1 MPIPRRAA
9 LSLLALLPTTPA
21 LAESTPDAWEPVAV
35 RHIELPADSVG
46 PVHEVRISS
55 LFTTTL
61 VFNAP
66 LLRGGVV
73 LEEREG
79 FRTVMVDEA
88 TGVVALLPSGVLSAG
103 RHLSLMVRFAD
114 GAVPAS
120 ATFRL
125 VVHPT
130 RAEPQVNVYRLPRS
144 AESFQLEARQ
154 ERERAEQCEAQL
166 ARAQAEHKRPG
177 GLTGLVDSGLVL
189 EGSGVAGRDILS
201 TTQRRPG
208 GALRVQEAH
217 TYAARGQVAVALEV
231 ENTSAQPWIV
241 DSEGAQLVSK
251 EGARLRVLSVW
262 QPEPLAP
269 DGRGRVVVEA
279 AATPEQARGT
289 YVLTLGER
297 GGARTVTLRGV
308 TFP

>member
-1 MPIPRRAA
+1 MSRPTV
-9 LSLLALLPTTPA
+9 LLLLALLSTPA
-21 LAESTPDAWEPVAV
+21 LATSTPDAWDTVAV
-35 RHIELPADSVG
+35 RHVELTADRAG
-46 PVHEVRISS
+46 QVHEVRISP

-66 LLRGGVV
+66 LRRGGVEV
-73 LEEREG
+73 EEREG
-79 FRTVMVDEA
+79 FRVVTVDEA
-88 TGVVALLPSGVLSAG
+88 AGFVALLPSGALPAG
-103 RHLSLMVRFAD
+103 RQLHLTVRFAD

-120 ATFRL
+120 ASFRL

-144 AESFQLEARQ
+144 AESFQVEARQ
-154 ERERAEQCEAQL
+154 ERERAEQCEARL
-166 ARAQAEHKRPG
+166 ARAQAERTRPG
-177 GLTGLVDSGLVL
+177 GLTGLIDSGLVV
-189 EGSGVAGRDILS
+189 EGSGVAGRDIYS
-201 TTQRRPG
+201 TAQQRPG
-208 GALRVQEAH
+208 EAIQVKKAH
-217 TYAARGQVAVALEV
+217 TYAAQGQVAVALEV
-231 ENTSAQPWIV
+231 HNTSAQPWSV

-269 DGRGRVVVEA
+269 GTRGRVVVEA
-279 AATPEQARGT
+279 AATPEGARGT
-289 YVLTLGER
+289 YVLTLGEQ

>member
-1 MPIPRRAA
+1 MPRPTV
-9 LSLLALLPTTPA
+9 LLLLAFLSTPA
-21 LAESTPDAWEPVAV
+21 LATSTPDAWDTVAV
-35 RHIELPADSVG
+35 RHVELTADRAG
-46 PVHEVRISS
+46 QVHEVRISP

-66 LLRGGVV
+66 LLRGGVE

-79 FRTVMVDEA
+79 FRVVMVDEA
-88 TGVVALLPSGVLSAG
+88 AGFVALLPLGVLPAG
-103 RHLSLMVRFAD
+103 RPLQLMVRFAD

-120 ATFRL
+120 ASFRL

-144 AESFQLEARQ
+144 AESLQLEARQ
-154 ERERAEQCEAQL
+154 ERERAEQCETHL
-166 ARAQAEHKRPG
+166 ARVQAERRSPG
-177 GLTGLVDSGLVL
+177 GLTGLIDSGLVK
-189 EGSGVAGRDILS
+189 EGSGIAGRRIYAS
-201 TTQRRPG
+201 TQQRPG
-208 GALRVQEAH
+208 EAIQVEAAH
-217 TYAARGQVAVALEV
+217 AYAAQGQLAVALEV
-231 ENTSAQPWIV
+231 KNTSAQPWSV

-262 QPEPLAP
+262 QSEPLAP
-269 DGRGRVVVEA
+269 DTRGRVVVEA

-289 YVLTLGER
+289 YVLTLGEG

>member
-1 MPIPRRAA
+1 MA
-9 LSLLALLPTTPA
+9 LARFAVLPLLALLSTPA
-21 LAESTPDAWEPVAV
+21 LAEATPEAWDTVPV
-35 RHIELPADSVG
+35 RHVELTADG
-46 PVHEVRISS
+46 AGLVHEVRISP

-66 LLRGGVV
+66 LLEGGVV

-79 FRTVMVDEA
+79 FRTVTVDEA
-88 TGVVALLPSGVLSAG
+88 TGFVALLPSGALSSG
-103 RHLSLMVRFAD
+103 KRLSLTVRFAD

-154 ERERAEQCEAQL
+154 ARERAEHCEAQL
-166 ARAQAEHKRPG
+166 ARAQAERKSPG
-177 GLTGLVDSGLVL
+177 GLTGLIDSGLVVR
-189 EGSGVAGRDILS
+189 GSGVAGRDTYS
-201 TTQRRPG
+201 TARQRPG
-208 GALRVQEAH
+208 EALQVKAAH
-217 TYAARGQVAVALEV
+217 TYAAQGQVAVALEV
-231 ENTSAQPWIV
+231 ENTSAQPWSV
-241 DSEGAQLVSK
+241 DSEGAQLVSR

-269 DGRGRVVVEA
+269 GKKGRVVVEV
-279 AATPEQARGT
+279 AATPEGARGT
-289 YVLTLGER
+289 YVLTLGEA

>member
-1 MPIPRRAA
+1 MALACPAV
-9 LSLLALLPTTPA
+9 LSLLALLSTPA
-21 LAESTPDAWEPVAV
+21 LAGSTPEAWDTVPV
-35 RHIELPADSVG
+35 RHVELTVDG
-46 PVHEVRISS
+46 TGQVHEVRISPH
-55 LFTTTL
+55 FITTL

-66 LLRGGVV
+66 LLEGGVV

-79 FRTVMVDEA
+79 FRAVTVDEA
-88 TGVVALLPSGVLSAG
+88 AGLVTLLPSGALPAG
-103 RHLSLMVRFAD
+103 RPLSLTVRFAD
-114 GAVPAS
+114 GALPAS

-154 ERERAEQCEAQL
+154 ERERAEQCEARL
-166 ARAQAEHKRPG
+166 ARVQAERTRPG
-177 GLTGLVDSGLVL
+177 GLTGLIDSGLVV
-189 EGSGVAGRDILS
+189 EGRGVAGRDIYS
-201 TTQRRPG
+201 TARQRPG
-208 GALRVQEAH
+208 EALQVNAAH
-217 TYAARGQVAVALEV
+217 TYAAQGQVAVALDV
-231 ENTSAQPWIV
+231 KNRSAQPWSV
-241 DSEGAQLVSK
+241 HSEGAQLVSK

-269 DGRGRVVVEA
+269 GKKGRVVVEA

-289 YVLTLGER
+289 YVLMLGAR
-297 GGARTVTLRGV
+297 DGARTVTLRGV

>member
-1 MPIPRRAA
+1 MPLPLPAA
-9 LSLLALLPTTPA
+9 LLSLALLTTTPA
-21 LAESTPDAWEPVAV
+21 LAESTPDVWEPVAV
-35 RHIELPADSVG
+35 RHVELTADEAEQ
-46 PVHEVRISS
+46 VHEVRISP
-55 LFTTTL
+55 LFSTTV

-88 TGVVALLPSGVLSAG
+88 TGVVALLPSVLLSPG
-103 RHLSLMVRFAD
+103 KRLSLTVRFAD

-120 ATFRL
+120 ATLRL

-130 RAEPQVNVYRLPRS
+130 RAESQVNVYRLPRS
-144 AESFQLEARQ
+144 AESFQVEARQ

-166 ARAQAEHKRPG
+166 AQARAEQKRPG
-177 GLTGLVDSGLVL
+177 GLTGLIDSGLVK
-189 EGSGVAGRDILS
+189 EGSGVTGRDIYD
-201 TTQRRPG
+201 TAQPRPG
-208 GALRVQEAH
+208 GALQVETAH
-217 TYAARGQVAVALEV
+217 TYAARGQVAVVLEV
-231 ENTSAQPWIV
+231 QNTSAQPWSV

-262 QPEPLAP
+262 PPEPLAP
-269 DGRGRVVVEA
+269 GQEGRVVVEA

>member
-1 MPIPRRAA
+1 MSRPTV
-9 LSLLALLPTTPA
+9 LLLLALLSTPA
-21 LAESTPDAWEPVAV
+21 LATSTPDAWETVAV
-35 RHIELPADSVG
+35 RHVELTADSAG
-46 PVHEVRISS
+46 QVHEVRISP

-66 LLRGGVV
+66 LLRGGVA

-79 FRTVMVDEA
+79 FRVVTVDEA
-88 TGVVALLPSGVLSAG
+88 AGFVALLPSGALPAG
-103 RHLSLMVRFAD
+103 RQLPLTVRFAD

-120 ATFRL
+120 ASFRL

-144 AESFQLEARQ
+144 AESLQLEARQ
-154 ERERAEQCEAQL
+154 ERERAEQCETHL
-166 ARAQAEHKRPG
+166 ARVQAERRSPG
-177 GLTGLVDSGLVL
+177 GITGLIDSGLVVK
-189 EGSGVAGRDILS
+189 GSGVAGRDIYS
-201 TTQRRPG
+201 TAQRRPG
-208 GALRVQEAH
+208 EALRVEAAH
-217 TYAARGQVAVALEV
+217 TYAAQGQVAVALEV
-231 ENTSAQPWIV
+231 QNESDQPWSV

-269 DGRGRVVVEA
+269 GKKGRVVVEA

-289 YVLTLGER
+289 YVLTLGEG

>member
-1 MPIPRRAA
+1 MPLPLPTA
-9 LSLLALLPTTPA
+9 LLSLALLTTTPA
-21 LAESTPDAWEPVAV
+21 LAEATPATWEPVAV
-35 RHIELPADSVG
+35 RHVELTADKAEQ
-46 PVHEVRISS
+46 VHEVRISP

-103 RHLSLMVRFAD
+103 KRLSLTVRFAE

-120 ATFRL
+120 ATFQL

-130 RAEPQVNVYRLPRS
+130 RAESQVNVYRLPRS
-144 AESFQLEARQ
+144 AESFQVEARQ

-166 ARAQAEHKRPG
+166 ARAQAEQKRPG
-177 GLTGLVDSGLVL
+177 GLTGLIDSGLVVK
-189 EGSGVAGRDILS
+189 GSGVTGRDLW
-201 TTQRRPG
+201 TTAQQRPG
-208 GALRVQEAH
+208 GALQVKAAD

-231 ENTSAQPWIV
+231 ENTSAQPWSV

-269 DGRGRVVVEA
+269 GKKGRVVVEA
-279 AATPEQARGT
+279 AATPEQAQGT
-289 YVLTLGER
+289 YVLTLGE
-297 GGARTVTLRGV
+297 GGGVRTVTLRGV

>member
-1 MPIPRRAA
+1 MPLPLPTA
-9 LSLLALLPTTPA
+9 LLSLALLTTTPT
-21 LAESTPDAWEPVAV
+21 LAEATPDTWEPVAV
-35 RHIELPADSVG
+35 RHLELTADEARR
-46 PVHEVRISS
+46 VHEVRISP

-66 LLRGGVV
+66 LLEGGVV

-88 TGVVALLPSGVLSAG
+88 TGVVALLPSAVLSAG
-103 RHLSLMVRFAD
+103 RRLSLTVRFAE

-120 ATFRL
+120 ATFQL

-130 RAEPQVNVYRLPRS
+130 RAESQVNVYRRPRS

-166 ARAQAEHKRPG
+166 AQVQAERKRPG
-177 GLTGLVDSGLVL
+177 GLTGLIDSGLVVK
-189 EGSGVAGRDILS
+189 GSGVTGRDIWD
-201 TTQRRPG
+201 TAQQRPG
-208 GALRVQEAH
+208 EALGVKGAH
-217 TYAARGQVAVALEV
+217 TYAAQGQLAVALDV
-231 ENTSAQPWIV
+231 ENTSAQPWSV

-262 QPEPLAP
+262 PREPLAP
-269 DGRGRVVVEA
+269 GAWGRVVVEA
-279 AATPEQARGT
+279 AATPEGARGT

>member
-1 MPIPRRAA
+1 MSIPRPAV
-9 LSLLALLPTTPA
+9 LSLLALLSTAPA
-21 LAESTPDAWEPVAV
+21 LGESTPDVWEPVAV
-35 RHIELPADSVG
+35 RHVELTADKAEQ
-46 PVHEVRISS
+46 VHEVRISS
-55 LFTTTL
+55 LFTTTV

-73 LEEREG
+73 LEGREG

-103 RHLSLMVRFAD
+103 RRLSLTVRFAD

-120 ATFRL
+120 ATFQL

-130 RAEPQVNVYRLPRS
+130 RAESQVNVYRLPRS
-144 AESFQLEARQ
+144 AESFQVEARQ

-166 ARAQAEHKRPG
+166 AQAQAERKRPG
-177 GLTGLVDSGLVL
+177 GLTGLIDSGLVVK
-189 EGSGVAGRDILS
+189 GSGVTGRDIWD
-201 TTQRRPG
+201 TARRRPG
-208 GALRVQEAH
+208 EALGVKKAH
-217 TYAARGQVAVALEV
+217 TYAAQGQVAVDLEV
-231 ENTSAQPWIV
+231 ENTSAQPWSM

-269 DGRGRVVVEA
+269 GQKGRVVVEVV
-279 AATPEQARGT
+279 ATPEQARGT
-289 YVLTLGER
+289 YVLTLGEG

>member
-9 LSLLALLPTTPA
+9 LSLLALLPATPA

-35 RHIELPADSVG
+35 RHIELTADRAG
-46 PVHEVRISS
+46 QVHEVRISP

-66 LLRGGVV
+66 LPRGAVV
-73 LEEREG
+73 LEGRES
-79 FRTVMVDEA
+79 FLAVTVDEA
-88 TGVVALLPSGVLSAG
+88 AGLIVLLPSESLSPG
-103 RHLSLMVRFAD
+103 KQLSLTVRFAD
-114 GAVPAS
+114 GAVPAGAS
-120 ATFRL
+120 FRL

-144 AESFQLEARQ
+144 AESFQVEARQ

-166 ARAQAEHKRPG
+166 AQAQAEQKRPG
-177 GLTGLVDSGLVL
+177 GLTGLIGSGLVK
-189 EGSGVAGRDILS
+189 EGSGVSGRDIF
-201 TTQRRPG
+201 TTARRRPG
-208 GALRVQEAH
+208 DALRVEAAH

-231 ENTSAQPWIV
+231 KNTSAQPWSV

-251 EGARLRVLSVW
+251 EGARLHVLSVW
-262 QPEPLAP
+262 QSEPLAP
-269 DGRGRVVVEA
+269 GQEGRVVVEA
-279 AATPEQARGT
+279 VATPEQARGT
-289 YVLTLGER
+289 YVLTLGEG

>member
-1 MPIPRRAA
+1 MPRRTA

-21 LAESTPDAWEPVAV
+21 LAEATPDAWEPVTV
-35 RHIELPADSVG
+35 RHIELTADKAG
-46 PVHEVRISS
+46 RVHEVRISP

-66 LLRGGVV
+66 LPRGGVE

-79 FRTVMVDEA
+79 FLAVTVDEA
-88 TGVVALLPSGVLSAG
+88 AGLVVLLPSESLSPG
-103 RHLSLMVRFAD
+103 KQLSLTVRFAD
-114 GAVPAS
+114 GAVPAG

-144 AESFQLEARQ
+144 AESFQQEARQ
-154 ERERAEQCEAQL
+154 ERERAEQCEAQM
-166 ARAQAEHKRPG
+166 ARVQAERKSPG
-177 GLTGLVDSGLVL
+177 GLTGLIDSGLVV
-189 EGSGVAGRDILS
+189 EGSGVSGQDIFA
-201 TTQRRPG
+201 TARQRPG
-208 GALRVQEAH
+208 EALQVKKAH
-217 TYAARGQVAVALEV
+217 TYAAQGQVAVALEV
-231 ENTSAQPWIV
+231 KNMSVQPWSV
-241 DSEGAQLVSK
+241 DGEGAQLVSK

-262 QPEPLAP
+262 QWEPLAP
-269 DGRGRVVVEA
+269 DGRGRVVVEV

>member
-1 MPIPRRAA
+1 MPRRTA

-21 LAESTPDAWEPVAV
+21 LAESTSDAWEPVAV
-35 RHIELPADSVG
+35 RHIELTADKAG
-46 PVHEVRISS
+46 RVHEVRISP

-79 FRTVMVDEA
+79 FRTVLVDED

-103 RHLSLMVRFAD
+103 RHLSLTVRFAD

-120 ATFRL
+120 ASLRL

-130 RAEPQVNVYRLPRS
+130 RAESQVNVYRLPRS
-144 AESFQLEARQ
+144 AESLQVEARQ

-166 ARAQAEHKRPG
+166 AQAQAEQKRPG
-177 GLTGLVDSGLVL
+177 GLTGLIDSGLVK
-189 EGSGVAGRDILS
+189 EGSGVTGRDIF
-201 TTQRRPG
+201 TTARQRLG
-208 GALRVQEAH
+208 EALQVEAAH
-217 TYAARGQVAVALEV
+217 TYAARGQGAVALEV
-231 ENTSAQPWIV
+231 ENTSDQPWRV

-262 QPEPLAP
+262 QREPLAP
-269 DGRGRVVVEA
+269 GQKGRVVVEA
-279 AATPEQARGT
+279 VATPEQARGT

>member
-1 MPIPRRAA
+1 
-9 LSLLALLPTTPA
+9 
-21 LAESTPDAWEPVAV
+21 
-35 RHIELPADSVG
+35 
-46 PVHEVRISS
+46 VHEVRISP

-66 LLRGGVV
+66 LLEGGVV

-79 FRTVMVDEA
+79 FRTVTVDEA
-88 TGVVALLPSGVLSAG
+88 TGFVALLPSALLSPG
-103 RHLSLMVRFAD
+103 KHLSLTVRFAD

-154 ERERAEQCEAQL
+154 ERERAEQCEARL
-166 ARAQAEHKRPG
+166 ARVQAERTGPG
-177 GLTGLVDSGLVL
+177 GITGLIDSGLVV
-189 EGSGVAGRDILS
+189 EGNGVAGRDIWS
-201 TTQRRPG
+201 AAQQRFG
-208 GALRVQEAH
+208 DALRVKKAH
-217 TYAARGQVAVALEV
+217 TYTAQGQVAVALEV
-231 ENTSAQPWIV
+231 ENTSAQPWGV
-241 DSEGAQLVSK
+241 DSEGAQLVSRD
-251 EGARLRVLSVW
+251 GARLRVLSVW
-262 QPEPLAP
+262 QRKPLVP
-269 DGRGRVVVEA
+269 GQKGRVVVEA

-297 GGARTVTLRGV
+297 DGARTVTLRGV

>member
-1 MPIPRRAA
+1 MPLPLPTA
-9 LSLLALLPTTPA
+9 LLSLALLTTTPA
-21 LAESTPDAWEPVAV
+21 LAESTPDVWEPVAV
-35 RHIELPADSVG
+35 RHVELTADKAEQ
-46 PVHEVRISS
+46 VHEVRISP

-66 LLRGGVV
+66 LLEGGVV

-88 TGVVALLPSGVLSAG
+88 TGVVAFLPSGVLSAG
-103 RHLSLMVRFAD
+103 RRLSLTVRFAD

-120 ATFRL
+120 ATFQL

-130 RAEPQVNVYRLPRS
+130 RAESQVNVYRLPRS

-166 ARAQAEHKRPG
+166 ARAQAERNRPG
-177 GLTGLVDSGLVL
+177 GLTGLIDSGLVVK
-189 EGSGVAGRDILS
+189 GSGVTGRDLW
-201 TTQRRPG
+201 TTAQPRPG
-208 GALRVQEAH
+208 DALGVEKAH
-217 TYAARGQVAVALEV
+217 TYAARGQVAVVLEV
-231 ENTSAQPWIV
+231 QNTSAQPWSV

-262 QPEPLAP
+262 PLEPLVP
-269 DGRGRVVVEA
+269 GQEGRVVVEA

>member
-1 MPIPRRAA
+1 MPLPTA
-9 LSLLALLPTTPA
+9 LLSLALLTTTPA
-21 LAESTPDAWEPVAV
+21 LAEAMPDTWEPVAV
-35 RHIELPADSVG
+35 RHLELTADEAG
-46 PVHEVRISS
+46 RVHEVRISP

-66 LLRGGVV
+66 LLEGGVV

-103 RHLSLMVRFAD
+103 RRLSLTVRFAE

-120 ATFRL
+120 ATFQL

-130 RAEPQVNVYRLPRS
+130 RAESQVNVYRLPRS
-144 AESFQLEARQ
+144 AESFQVEARQ

-166 ARAQAEHKRPG
+166 AQAQAERKRLG
-177 GLTGLVDSGLVL
+177 GLTGLIDSGLVVK
-189 EGSGVAGRDILS
+189 GSGVTGRDLWD
-201 TTQRRPG
+201 TARWRPG
-208 GALRVQEAH
+208 GALRVEKAH

-231 ENTSAQPWIV
+231 QNTSAQPWSV
-241 DSEGAQLVSK
+241 DSEGVQLVSK

-262 QPEPLAP
+262 PLEPLAP
-269 DGRGRVVVEA
+269 GQEGRVVVEA

>member
-21 LAESTPDAWEPVAV
+21 LAESTPGSWEPVAV
-35 RHIELPADSVG
+35 RHLELTADKAG
-46 PVHEVRISS
+46 RVHEVRICP

-66 LLRGGVV
+66 LLEGGVV

-79 FRTVMVDEA
+79 FRAVMVDEA
-88 TGVVALLPSGVLSAG
+88 AGFVALLPSEVLSPG
-103 RHLSLMVRFAD
+103 KHLSLTVRFAD
-114 GAVPAS
+114 GAAPAS

-144 AESFQLEARQ
+144 AESFQVEARQ

-166 ARAQAEHKRPG
+166 ARAQAERKSPG
-177 GLTGLVDSGLVL
+177 GLTGLIDSGLVV
-189 EGSGVAGRDILS
+189 EGSGVAGRDIFG
-201 TTQRRPG
+201 TAQRRSG
-208 GALRVQEAH
+208 EALRVTKAH
-217 TYAARGQVAVALEV
+217 TYTAQGQVAVALELK
-231 ENTSAQPWIV
+231 NTSAQPWSV
-241 DSEGAQLVSK
+241 DSEGAQLVSR

-262 QPEPLAP
+262 QLEPLTP

-289 YVLTLGER
+289 YVLTLGEE
-297 GGARTVTLRGV
+297 GGARTVTLPGV

>member
-21 LAESTPDAWEPVAV
+21 LAESTTDTWDTVAV
-35 RHIELPADSVG
+35 RHLELKADEAG
-46 PVHEVRISS
+46 RVHEVRISP

-61 VFNAP
+61 VFDAP
-66 LLRGGVV
+66 LVRGGVV

-79 FRTVMVDEA
+79 FRTVTVDEA
-88 TGVVALLPSGVLSAG
+88 TGFVALLPSALLSPG
-103 RHLSLMVRFAD
+103 KRLSLTVRFAD
-114 GAVPAS
+114 GAAPAS
-120 ATFRL
+120 ATFQL

-130 RAEPQVNVYRLPRS
+130 RAEPQVNVYRLSRS
-144 AESFQLEARQ
+144 AESFQVEARQ

-166 ARAQAEHKRPG
+166 AQAQAERKRPG
-177 GLTGLVDSGLVL
+177 GLTGLIDSGLVV
-189 EGSGVAGRDILS
+189 EGSGVTGRDIYS
-201 TTQRRPG
+201 TTQQRPG
-208 GALRVQEAH
+208 EALLVQKAH
-217 TYAARGQVAVALEV
+217 TYAAQGQVAVALEV
-231 ENTSAQPWIV
+231 ENTSAQPWSV
-241 DSEGAQLVSK
+241 DREGAQLVNR

-262 QPEPLAP
+262 PLEPLASSAWS
-269 DGRGRVVVEA
+269 RVVVEA

-289 YVLTLGER
+289 YVLTLGEG